1 MVSHQLQEEFLKF
14 KFLSKSMKTVSWTL
28 LLLIK
33 EPQRMLKLQSPI
45 TKVDCPNKKSKS
57 LLKKLKDSKIKI
69 KKSEKELK
77 LKTLLKAI
85 VLVLDIL

>member
-1 MVSHQLQEEFLKF
+1 
-14 KFLSKSMKTVSWTL
+14 MKTVSWTL

-33 EPQRMLKLQSPI
+33 EPQRMLKSQSPTI
-45 TKVDCPNKKSKS
+45 KVDYLNKKSKN

-69 KKSEKELK
+69 KKSERELK
-77 LKTLLKAI
+77 PKTLLKAI